1 MVVPVILY
9 GYPILR
15 KQSFEV
21 TKSDDIF
28 QLSADLFDTVK
39 KSKGIGLAAPQIG
52 ILKRAFVIDT
62 SPFSS
67 DQENTTPICEQI
79 FINPEILEQSANKI
93 YYEEGCLSIPGIFEE
108 VQRPEKITV
117 RYLDVELNQIEEELD
132 GTKARIFQHEFD
144 HLNGILFIDKLNP
157 LKRKLLARKLNK
169 IVNS

>member
-15 KQSFEV
+15 KQCFEV
-21 TKSDDIF
+21 NKSDDVV

-52 ILKRAFVIDT
+52 IQKRAFVIDT
-62 SPFSS
+62 SPFSK
-67 DQENTTPICEQI
+67 DQENTISKYEQI
-79 FINPEILEQSANKI
+79 FINPEILTQSSNKI

-108 VQRPEKITV
+108 VNRPEKVTV
-117 RYLDVELNQIEEELD
+117 RYFDLEFNQIEEELD
-132 GTKARIFQHEFD
+132 GIKARIFQHEFD

-157 LKRKLLARKLNK
+157 LKRKLLASKLNK